1 MRRSTSSHGASAGR
15 AEIFASSAV
24 SRFDS
29 ELLGVGS
36 WRGSGT
42 ERNGTSFNSEKRR
55 NGGNGGTRSND
66 EVHPM
71 PPRVRGEQST
81 DAPRPQAAGAI
92 NRGLSPRGVGR
103 FPGPAGRPGR
113 HRLRTLKLRRFGPFS
128 PFLRFS
134 ELKLV
139 PFPPSPPSRAQRDSS
154 PSNFSIASITTAGWS
169 SGIQWP
175 LFDAMMCSPR
185 VESLASASCCR
196 RR

>member
-24 SRFDS
+24 SRR
-29 ELLGVGS
+29 LRTLGS
-36 WRGSGT
+36 WKLERERSGT

-66 EVHPM
+66 EGQPM

-103 FPGPAGRPGR
+103 LPASAQDAEVA
-113 HRLRTLKLRRFGPFS
+113 KVGPFS

-196 RR
+196 SR